1 MGDIIKNSKGK
12 FCILLSAF
20 LYGLAPI
27 LAKFTYQGGA
37 NGITLTFLR
46 AAITVPLLF
55 VLMRADRTSIYV
67 SKTDIRKIILLGFF
81 GGTMPIGLLYLSYNY
96 IAAGLATTLH
106 FIYPLVIVLASAFIY
121 REKVTPLKLLAV
133 VLVTI
138 GIILFVEIETNADKI
153 GVILALLSGIFYS
166 FYVLYLDK
174 SGLDRMDYIK
184 LTFYMTL
191 TMSATTLI
199 FGLAVNEINFDMTAR
214 AWAYAGL
221 ISLLITVFAT
231 PLFQIGVKYEG
242 ASTAG
247 VLSTFEPITTTALGF
262 AFLGEHIGMAQLAGG
277 MVIITGLVLAQ
288 KYG

>member
-1 MGDIIKNSKGK
+1 M
-12 FCILLSAF
+12 LTSAF

-27 LAKFTYQGGA
+27 FAKITYEGGA

-46 AAITVPLLF
+46 AALTAPLLF
-55 VLMRADRTSIYV
+55 AVMRADKTSIYV

-106 FIYPLVIVLASAFIY
+106 FIYPLIIVLASAFIY
-121 REKVTPLKLLAV
+121 HERVTPLKLLSV
-133 VLVTI
+133 VFVTI
-138 GIILFVEIETNADKI
+138 GIILFVEIETNADKA

-199 FGLAVNEINFDMTAR
+199 FGLAFHEITFDLSVQ
-214 AWAYAGL
+214 AWVYAGI
-221 ISLLITVFAT
+221 ISVMITVFAT

-247 VLSTFEPITTTALGF
+247 VLSTVEPITTAVLSF
-262 AFLGEHIGMAQLAGG
+262 AFLGEHISAAQLAGG
-277 MVIITGLVLAQ
+277 LVIISGVILAQ
-288 KYG
+288 RYA